1 MESQMANEAW
11 AAIAREAERLKST
24 RLIDLF
30 ATDPMRAERFTV
42 SAPHLIADFS
52 KQRIDAAALHALTAL
67 AEAQDFAGWRHKLF
81 AGELVNNT
89 EGRAAKHWLL
99 RASDAPDEVRDTRAR
114 MAAFAA
120 RMRPQID
127 AIVHLGIGGSDLG
140 PRLILDVLKPHR
152 VAGLDVRFAAN
163 VDGADVADAIDGL
176 DPKRTLLIVV
186 SKTFTTQ
193 ETLANAAFV
202 RAWGPAHVAAAT
214 AAPDKAV
221 AWGVP
226 ADNVFPFWDW
236 VGGRYSL
243 WSSVSLCC
251 AVAFSSPVHGGS
263 GREATGGGSCTIPPS
278 SLAALAPLPPHAGEE
293 KNLFDSLLAGAAEM
307 DAHFRDT
314 PFAQNLPALSAAL
327 QMWNREALGHGS
339 YALIPYS
346 ERLRLLPAYMQQ
358 LEMESNGKGVTRDG
372 QALARSACG
381 VTWGAAGTN
390 AQHSF
395 FQLLHQGVQE
405 IPVEF
410 IVNTGA
416 HEGPASHRA
425 KVFANALAQAR
436 ALMVGRETADLHRRF
451 SGNRASTLIGMD
463 ALSPQAL
470 GALLAFYEH
479 RTFAQAVLAGINPFD
494 QFGVELGKE
503 MANQLLPTLQG
514 GAAPEGL
521 DASTA
526 AWVQRLG

>member
-1 MESQMANEAW
+1 MESQMANQAW
-11 AAIAREAERLKST
+11 AAVAREAERLKAT

-30 ATDPMRAERFTV
+30 AADPMRAERFTL

-67 AEAQDFAGWRHKLF
+67 AEAQDFAGWRRKLF
-81 AGELVNNT
+81 AGALVNNT

-99 RASDAPDEVRDTRAR
+99 RAADAPAEVLDARAR
-114 MAAFAA
+114 MEAFAK

-140 PRLILDVLKPHR
+140 PRLILDALKPHR
-152 VAGLDVRFAAN
+152 IKGLDVRFAAN
-163 VDGADVADAIDGL
+163 VDGADVADAVDGL
-176 DPKRTLLIVV
+176 DPKRTLLIAV

-221 AWGVP
+221 AWGAP
-226 ADNVFPFWDW
+226 ADNVFPLWDW

-251 AVAFSSPVHGGS
+251 AVALRDG
-263 GREATGGGSCTIPPS
+263 A
-278 SLAALAPLPPHAGEE
+278 
-293 KNLFDSLLAGAAEM
+293 FDALLAGAAEM

-372 QALARSACG
+372 QTLARSACG

-395 FQLLHQGVQE
+395 FQLLHQGVQD

-410 IVNTGA
+410 IVNMGA

-436 ALMVGRETADLHRRF
+436 ALMIGRETSDPHRRF
-451 SGNRASTLIGMD
+451 SGDRASTLMAID
-463 ALSPQAL
+463 ALSPSAL

-479 RTFAQAVLAGINPFD
+479 RTFTQAVLAGINPFD

-503 MANQLLPTLQG
+503 MANQLLPALEG
-514 GAAPEGL
+514 GAAPADL
-521 DASTA
+521 DASTV
-526 AWVQRLG
+526 AWVQRLSH

>member
-1 MESQMANEAW
+1 MEAHTETEAW
-11 AAIAREAERLKST
+11 AVIAREAERLQST
-24 RLIDLF
+24 HLLGLF
-30 ATDPMRAERFTV
+30 AADPTRADAFTFT
-42 SAPHLIADFS
+42 APHLIADFS
-52 KQRIDAAALHALTAL
+52 KQRIDATAL
-67 AEAQDFAGWRHKLF
+67 DALSALADARGFAAWRQKMF
-81 AGELVNNT
+81 AGEMVNNT
-89 EGRAAKHWLL
+89 EGRAAKHWVL
-99 RASDAPDEVRDTRAR
+99 RAAGAPAEVRETRAC
-114 MAAFAA
+114 MAAFAT
-120 RMRPQID
+120 RMRPEID

-140 PRLILDVLKPHR
+140 PRLILDALKPHR
-152 VAGLDVRFAAN
+152 VNGIDVRFAAN

-193 ETLANAAFV
+193 ETLANAEFV
-202 RAWGPAHVAAAT
+202 RAWAPAHIAAAT
-214 AAPDKAV
+214 AAPDKAM

-226 ADNVFPFWDW
+226 REHIFSFWDW

-251 AVAFSSPVHGGS
+251 AIALEDGAFD
-263 GREATGGGSCTIPPS
+263 A
-278 SLAALAPLPPHAGEE
+278 
-293 KNLFDSLLAGAAEM
+293 LLAGAAEM
-307 DAHFRDT
+307 DAHFRDA
-314 PFAQNLPALSAAL
+314 PFARNLPALSAAV

-339 YALIPYS
+339 YALVPYS

-372 QALARSACG
+372 HALARSACG
-381 VTWGAAGTN
+381 ITWGAAGTN

-410 IVNTGA
+410 IVNMGA
-416 HEGPASHRA
+416 HEGPPAHRA

-436 ALMVGRETADLHRRF
+436 ALMVGRDTTDPHRRF
-451 SGNRASTLIGMD
+451 KGNRASTLMAID

-479 RTFAQAVLAGINPFD
+479 RTFTQAVLAGINPFD

-503 MANQLLPTLQG
+503 MANQLLPALEG
-514 GAAPEGL
+514 GAPPEGL

-526 AWVQRLG
+526 AWVRRLR